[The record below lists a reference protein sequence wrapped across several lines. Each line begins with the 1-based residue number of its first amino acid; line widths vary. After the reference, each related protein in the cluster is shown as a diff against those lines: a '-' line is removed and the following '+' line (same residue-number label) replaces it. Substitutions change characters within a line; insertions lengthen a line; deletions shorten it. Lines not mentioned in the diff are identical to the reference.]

1 MKIKPLFDRVVVEEE
16 NTSTTKS
23 GIYLGNSGGDN
34 PKIGK
39 VLYVGD
45 GNENQDG
52 KKSTMYVKPGDKV
65 LYGKF
70 AGVDAV
76 IDKKQVFIIRQT
88 DILAIID

>member
-1 MKIKPLFDRVVVEEE
+1 M
-16 NTSTTKS
+16 
-23 GIYLGNSGGDN
+23 
-34 PKIGK
+34 
-39 VLYVGD
+39 YVGD

-65 LYGKF
+65 LYDKV